1 MRDSLAQSIN
11 LPSVKTLYLAG
22 VNDTITL
29 AQDMGITTLKDRS
42 RYSLSLV
49 LGGGEVKLIDET
61 AAYGVFASEGIKHPV
76 SLILKIE
83 DSKKIY

>member
-42 RYSLSLV
+42 RYSLSWFWV
-49 LGGGEVKLIDET
+49 VAK
-61 AAYGVFASEGIKHPV
+61 
-76 SLILKIE
+76 
-83 DSKKIY
+83 